1 MVILSF
7 LGVVWVIWLYPI
19 KVGFLVEKTME
30 ATASI
35 VVVGNKPKGRISK
48 WVFQENSTPN
58 FPKNEHFL
66 PSNTNYVGEEG
77 GGGWG

>member
-1 MVILSF
+1 
-7 LGVVWVIWLYPI
+7 
-19 KVGFLVEKTME
+19 ME